1 MKKLHT
7 KKLHTKKV
15 NVKKR
20 FLRFLKETNTYKPF
34 FDNFK
39 DPHNTWSGNYYGDL
53 NDYINQ
59 THRYSLISSAFYFY
73 ESTEGSSF
81 WNCVDA
87 LWYELCELSPKDTLN
102 GKGKYR
108 LDLINKLANELRTY
122 EAFNQRYE

>member
-1 MKKLHT
+1 M

-39 DPHNTWSGNYYGDL
+39 DPHNAWTGMYYGDL

-59 THRYSLISSAFYFY
+59 THRYSLTSSAFSFY

-87 LWYELCELSPKDTLN
+87 LWYELCELRPKDTLN